1 MRGTGEYF
9 SGTGEYFSGVGEYFS
24 GVGDDAVVPTTG
36 SIVETSNA
44 WKGPWFFGLF
54 VGVVVGISMGKL
66 LK

>member
-1 MRGTGEYF
+1 MRA
-9 SGTGEYFSGVGEYFS
+9 VGCIS
-24 GVGDDAVVPTTG
+24 GVGDDAAMVTTTN
-36 SIVETSNA
+36 SS

>member
-9 SGTGEYFSGVGEYFS
+9 SGTGEYFSGVG
-24 GVGDDAVVPTTG
+24 DDAVVPAAT
-36 SIVETSNA
+36 VETANA
-44 WKGPWFFGLF
+44 SWKGPWFFGLF